1 MPPLYAYYIYFFS
14 IFSSE
19 EAKIT
24 FIVLSSQVLLA
35 SISVS
40 IFYKLNKIFFSQKI
54 SFYSSLLFSVFPLHL
69 YACSQISS
77 ISLQTFL
84 IILFL
89 YYFLKFTEKN
99 DFKFLIAFSFLGGLL
114 MLLRGESIAIVF
126 LSSMYLFFFFKIP
139 IKNIFIIFLITLVT
153 ISPYLIR
160 NIIIFEKATIIKSF
174 GYNFWRGNHP
184 EALKNSL
191 VEGSELRYGN
201 LSEQIHSIP
210 KDNNFRFNY
219 DKLFLSE
226 AIKNIG
232 SNPIGY
238 IIFSIKKG
246 LSFLL
251 INAKSMDPKYF
262 NPFNYLPLLVLGIT
276 SLIGIGLSDKK
287 SYKFNFLIMVFFI
300 YVMIFSAVAIL
311 PRYKLIILPLQIIF
325 TNVLIERFK
334 KIFFNHK
341 KVTR

>member
-1 MPPLYAYYIYFFS
+1 
-14 IFSSE
+14 
-19 EAKIT
+19 
-24 FIVLSSQVLLA
+24 
-35 SISVS
+35 
-40 IFYKLNKIFFSQKI
+40 
-54 SFYSSLLFSVFPLHL
+54 
-69 YACSQISS
+69 
-77 ISLQTFL
+77 
-84 IILFL
+84 
-89 YYFLKFTEKN
+89 
-99 DFKFLIAFSFLGGLL
+99 

-191 VEGSELRYGN
+191 VEGSELRYGH

-210 KDNNFRFNY
+210 RDNNFRFNY

-238 IIFSIKKG
+238 IIFSIK
-246 LSFLL
+246 
-251 INAKSMDPKYF
+251 
-262 NPFNYLPLLVLGIT
+262 
-276 SLIGIGLSDKK
+276 
-287 SYKFNFLIMVFFI
+287 SY
-300 YVMIFSAVAIL
+300 IF
-311 PRYKLIILPLQIIF
+311 Q
-325 TNVLIERFK
+325 
-334 KIFFNHK
+334 
-341 KVTR
+341 